1 MKKRVNPRDIALTA
15 VMIALVA
22 VVTRFLIVPIGAG
35 YFNFSDTA
43 VYFVAFTFGPW
54 IGFLAGGIGAAIAD
68 LSAGYAAFAPLTFLA
83 HGLQGLVAGYL
94 VLKLPGSLVTRMI
107 GGAIGGT
114 ITMVG
119 IYFLGEYFG
128 AALGWGGPAQ
138 AVTELP
144 FNLLQNVIGA
154 LIAIPLALLIRR
166 AYPPLARYTNP
177 PKS

>member
-1 MKKRVNPRDIALTA
+1 
-15 VMIALVA
+15 MIALVA
-22 VVTRFLIVPIGAG
+22 VVTRFLIVPVGAG

-43 VYFVAFTFGPW
+43 VYFVSFTFGPW
-54 IGFLAGGIGAAIAD
+54 IGFLAGGIGAAISD

-94 VLKLPGSLVTRMI
+94 VRRLPGSPVARMI

-114 ITMVG
+114 ITMAS

-128 AALGWGGPAQ
+128 AGIGWGGPAQ

-144 FNLLQNVIGA
+144 FNLLQNIVGA
-154 LIAIPLALLIRR
+154 VVAIPLSLLVRR
-166 AYPPLARYTNP
+166 AYPPLARYTEP
-177 PKS
+177 RQG

>member
-94 VLKLPGSLVTRMI
+94 VLKLPGSRVTRMI

-144 FNLLQNVIGA
+144 FNLLQNAIGA
-154 LIAIPLALLIRR
+154 LVAIPLALLIRR